1 MIGPVHPI
9 QPSFAAGELS
19 PPVRSRV
26 DLDKRDI
33 GLEVCKNF
41 ITRPHGGA
49 VNRPGFEFYG
59 ETKTSSKRSRL
70 IPFVFSMDATE
81 CYAMEVGDQ
90 YIRFYTA
97 DGQVVV
103 GSDDPIVSDW
113 SATTTYALGDYVRW
127 RGQVYKCISGPVT
140 GIGSVLT
147 PSSAFASGS
156 TGAYTPDKAIDG
168 NSSTWWASN
177 TTGQNVYT
185 TETYIGVNL
194 GSSKSV
200 GKFRIYHGAP
210 NVNKVEAV
218 EVQYKSGGSWV
229 TLTTVPILS
238 ITDGSV
244 NLLENL
250 PSVSAQEW
258 RLKASLGGIAYR
270 GNPATS
276 YTWDVMTLEFYEGID
291 PSQDTAHWQAQDY
304 LEVATPFLEADIG
317 DIRHVQSA
325 DVMYLTH
332 PDYPI
337 MTLSRYGHIDWLLE
351 EFHFSGGPFQ
361 DVNDDEDI
369 TVSMNGF
376 AQKAYPASDYDSGSW
391 TTTPLYSK
399 LDEEPYSDSD
409 YISCSGLGTECKL
422 TLGTLEEPTS
432 RSGHVLKVRAKGNKT
447 STKLRVRL
455 YSGTT
460 QIYEKTIFLTKA
472 WGAYNFEIP
481 ENVAEQI
488 TSYATVR
495 VGLYVSSYSTYV
507 AYVSWVC
514 LQTPKGS
521 SGGGVEV
528 TEGPFNSGDSVIIE
542 ASDPIFESDMEGCLF
557 MAEYLTPGSSVQVQI
572 PDSVDYTS
580 PEYRVRGKWNFRT
593 TSGGDWDASTIYLDK
608 SIDDGKTWHQFKA
621 LSYRITTNWLIEG
634 TEDDEEFLI
643 RVRRPTV
650 TTDHPYFYIEV
661 PDFRE
666 RAVVRITQ
674 YVSSTEVEG
683 VLEDRLWSLP
693 TSTDVWAF
701 GSWSDKYGFPSVAAF
716 YQERL
721 VFANTPTDPQRI
733 WMSKS
738 GNYPDFGVS
747 LPLQDDDAVDIPIP
761 SREVNAITGI
771 VPLTDLVV
779 MSAGGQ
785 WKVGPGTSSEAIT
798 PSEKVAK
805 PQNYTRSSEIPPLVV
820 GNRVLFLEGMN
831 AKVFDLGYSLED
843 DSYSGN
849 DLSVLSEH
857 LFEGHYIVGWAF
869 QQAPYSVVWAVR
881 DDGVLLGMTY
891 LREHQVVAWHHHHTD
906 GVVESICSMPGDGE
920 DQVWIIV
927 RRTINGSAKRYVER
941 LHTRNFTDLEDAFF
955 VDSGLTY
962 SGMAVT
968 EISGLDHLEGKTV
981 VALANGTVVRN
992 LTVTGGKITLPTAA
1006 TKVHVGLPYDCD
1018 LCTLEDAIEL
1028 KDGVSIPK
1036 RKNAS
1041 KAILMMDNS
1050 AGGQVGPD
1058 ADHLNDLDYEGNATP
1073 FTGKLRPTLESG
1085 WDDEGKVYIRQSDP
1099 LPFGVD
1105 GIVRR
1110 VAYGG

>member
-59 ETKTSSKRSRL
+59 ETKNSSKRSRL
-70 IPFVFSMDATE
+70 IPFVFSMDASE

-90 YIRFYTA
+90 YVRFYTS
-97 DGQVVV
+97 DGLVVTEDV
-103 GSDDPIVSDW
+103 
-113 SATTTYALGDYVRW
+113 T
-127 RGQVYKCISGPVT
+127 PV
-140 GIGSVLT
+140 
-147 PSSAFASGS
+147 P
-156 TGAYTPDKAIDG
+156 Y
-168 NSSTWWASN
+168 
-177 TTGQNVYT
+177 
-185 TETYIGVNL
+185 
-194 GSSKSV
+194 
-200 GKFRIYHGAP
+200 
-210 NVNKVEAV
+210 
-218 EVQYKSGGSWV
+218 EV
-229 TLTTVPILS
+229 T
-238 ITDGSV
+238 
-244 NLLENL
+244 
-250 PSVSAQEW
+250 
-258 RLKASLGGIAYR
+258 
-270 GNPATS
+270 
-276 YTWDVMTLEFYEGID
+276 
-291 PSQDTAHWQAQDY
+291 
-304 LEVATPFLEADIG
+304 TPFLEADIG
-317 DIRHVQSA
+317 DIRYVQSA

-351 EFHFSGGPFQ
+351 EFPFSGGPFQ
-361 DVNDDEDI
+361 DVNEDEDI

-376 AQKAYPASDYDSGSW
+376 AQKAYPASDYASGSW
-391 TTTPLYSK
+391 ATTPLYSK
-399 LDEEPYSDSD
+399 LDEEPYNDSD
-409 YISCSGLGTECKL
+409 YISCAGLGTECKL
-422 TLGTLEEPTS
+422 TLSTLEEPTS
-432 RSGHVLKVRAKGNKT
+432 RSGHVLKVRAKGNRT

-460 QIYEKTIFLTKA
+460 QIYEKTIFLTTA

-495 VGLYVSSYSTYV
+495 VGLYVSSYNTYTG
-507 AYVSWVC
+507 YVSWVC

-733 WMSKS
+733 WMSRS

-843 DSYSGN
+843 DSYAGN

-857 LFEGHYIVGWAF
+857 LFDGHYIVGWAF

-906 GVVESICSMPGDGE
+906 GVVESICAIPGDGE
-920 DQVWIIV
+920 DQLWAIV
-927 RRTINGSAKRYVER
+927 RRTINGATKRYVER
-941 LHTRNFTDLEDAFF
+941 LHSRRFTALEDAFF
-955 VDSGLTY
+955 VDCGLTY
-962 SGMAVT
+962 SGTAAT
-968 EISGLDHLEGKTV
+968 EITGLDHLEGKTV

-992 LTVTGGKITLPTAA
+992 LTVASGKVTLPTAA
-1006 TKVHVGLPYDCD
+1006 TKAHVGLGYDCD

-1041 KAILMMDNS
+1041 RAILMLNNS

>member
-19 PPVRSRV
+19 PPVRSRI

-33 GLEVCKNF
+33 GLELCRNF

-59 ETKTSSKRSRL
+59 ETKVSSKKSRL
-70 IPFVFSMDATE
+70 IPFVFSIDASE
-81 CYAMEVGDQ
+81 CYALEFGDG

-97 DGQVVV
+97 DGLV
-103 GSDDPIVSDW
+103 
-113 SATTTYALGDYVRW
+113 
-127 RGQVYKCISGPVT
+127 VT
-140 GIGSVLT
+140 GGET
-147 PSSAFASGS
+147 P
-156 TGAYTPDKAIDG
+156 
-168 NSSTWWASN
+168 
-177 TTGQNVYT
+177 
-185 TETYIGVNL
+185 
-194 GSSKSV
+194 
-200 GKFRIYHGAP
+200 
-210 NVNKVEAV
+210 
-218 EVQYKSGGSWV
+218 
-229 TLTTVPILS
+229 VP
-238 ITDGSV
+238 
-244 NLLENL
+244 
-250 PSVSAQEW
+250 
-258 RLKASLGGIAYR
+258 Y
-270 GNPATS
+270 
-276 YTWDVMTLEFYEGID
+276 
-291 PSQDTAHWQAQDY
+291 
-304 LEVATPFLEADIG
+304 EVATPYGEADLDG
-317 DIRHVQSA
+317 IRYVQSA

-332 PDYPI
+332 PNHPI
-337 MTLSRYGHIDWLLE
+337 MTLSRYGHTDWRLK
-351 EFHFSGGPFQ
+351 EFEFKNGPFQ
-361 DVNDDEDI
+361 DVNEDEDI

-376 AQKAYPASDYDSGSW
+376 AQKAYPASDYASGSW

-399 LDEEPYSDSD
+399 LDEEPYNDSD
-409 YISCSGLGTECKL
+409 YISCAGLGTECKL
-422 TLGTLEEPTS
+422 TLDTLDKPTS
-432 RSGHVLKVRAKGNKT
+432 RSGHILKVRAKGNRT
-447 STKLRVRL
+447 STKLRVKL
-455 YSGTT
+455 YSDTT
-460 QIYEKTIFLTKA
+460 QIYVNTIFLTTA
-472 WGAYNFEIP
+472 WGVYNFEIP

-495 VGLYVSSYSTYV
+495 VGLYVASSSTYTG
-507 AYVSWVC
+507 YVSWVC

-528 TEGPFNSGDSVIIE
+528 TEGPFNSGDSVIIQ

-608 SIDDGKTWHQFKA
+608 SIDDGKTWHQFKS
-621 LSYRITTNWLIEG
+621 LDWRITTNWLVEG
-634 TEDDEEFLI
+634 KEDDEEFLL

-650 TTDHPYFYIEV
+650 TTDHPYVYIEV

-666 RAVVRITQ
+666 RSVVRITR

-721 VFANTPTDPQRI
+721 VFANTATDPQRI
-733 WMSKS
+733 WMSRS
-738 GNYPDFGVS
+738 GDYSDFGVS
-747 LPLQDDDAVDIPIP
+747 LPLKDDDAVDIPIP

-785 WKVGPGTSSEAIT
+785 WKVGPGTSSEPIT

-831 AKVFDLGYSLED
+831 AKVFDLGYSLTD

-857 LFEGHYIVGWAF
+857 LFEGHHIVSWCF
-869 QQAPYSVVWAVR
+869 HQAPYSVVWAVR

-906 GVVESICSMPGDGE
+906 GAFESVCTIPGDGE
-920 DQVWIIV
+920 DQLWAIV
-927 RRTINGSAKRYVER
+927 RRTVNGATKRYIER
-941 LHTRNFTDLEDAFF
+941 LHSRRFATLADAFF
-955 VDSGLTY
+955 VDCGLSY
-962 SGMAVT
+962 SGSPAT
-968 EISGLDHLEGKTV
+968 QISGLSHLEGKTV
-981 VALANGTVVRN
+981 VALADGKVVKN
-992 LTVTGGKITLPTAA
+992 LVVSGGKITLPQAA
-1006 TKVHVGLPYDCD
+1006 SKVHVGLGYECD
-1018 LCTLEDAIEL
+1018 LCTLEDVLEL
-1028 KDGVSIPK
+1028 RDGSALSK

-1041 KAILMMDNS
+1041 QATLLLDQA
-1050 AGGQVGPD
+1050 AGGVVGSD
-1058 ADHLNDLDYEGNATP
+1058 ADHLNPISYGDHPLP
-1073 FTGKLRPTLESG
+1073 FTGKVKAILESG
-1085 WDDEGKVYIRQSDP
+1085 WDDEGKVYIRQGDP
-1099 LPFGVD
+1099 LPFGLD
-1105 GIVRR
+1105 GVGRR
-1110 VAYGG
+1110 VSYGG

>member
-9 QPSFAAGELS
+9 QPSFAAGELA
-19 PPVRSRV
+19 PAVWSRV

-59 ETKTSSKRSRL
+59 ETKDSSKRSRL
-70 IPFVFSMDATE
+70 IPFVFSVDATE

-200 GKFRIYHGAP
+200 GKFRIYHGAL

-244 NLLENL
+244 NLLEDL

-304 LEVATPFLEADIG
+304 LEVATPFLEADL
-317 DIRHVQSA
+317 DRIRYIQSA

-332 PDYPI
+332 NDYPI
-337 MTLSRYGHIDWLLE
+337 MTLSRYGHISWLLE
-351 EFHFSGGPFQ
+351 EFPFTEGPFQ
-361 DVNDDEDI
+361 PINEDEDL
-369 TVSMNGF
+369 TVSIVGF
-376 AQKAYPASDYDSGSW
+376 AQTARPASDNTAGGW
-391 TTTPLYSK
+391 TTAPLYAK
-399 LDEEPYSDSD
+399 VDESTPSDTD
-409 YISCSGLGTECKL
+409 YISSSGGLPECKL
-422 TLGTLEEPTS
+422 VLYPLQTPTS
-432 RSGHVLKVRAKGNKT
+432 RDGHILKIRGKAT
-447 STKLRVRL
+447 SANSKLRVRL
-455 YSGTT
+455 YVGSTV
-460 QIYEKTIFLTKA
+460 IHERTIFLSTN
-472 WGAYNFEIP
+472 WGVYNIDIP
-481 ENVAEQI
+481 KGDAEDI
-488 TSYATVR
+488 TSYTGLM
-495 VGLYVSSYSTYV
+495 VGLYVPPLGGSSIQ
-507 AYVSWVC
+507 VSWVA
-514 LQTPKGS
+514 LQVPKGI
-521 SGGGVEV
+521 SGGGSEI
-528 TEGPFNSGDSVIIE
+528 TTGPFDQGDSLIVE
-542 ASDPIFESDMEGCLF
+542 ASDPIFEADMEGCLF

-593 TSGGDWDASTIYLDK
+593 NSGGDWDASTIYLDK
-608 SIDDGKTWHQFKA
+608 SIDDGKTWHQFK
-621 LSYRITTNWLIEG
+621 SMSWRVTTNWLIEG
-634 TEDDEEFLI
+634 KEDDEEFLI
-643 RVRRPTV
+643 RVRRPSDV
-650 TTDHPYFYIEV
+650 TDHPYFFIEV

-666 RAVVRITQ
+666 RLTMRITK
-674 YVSSTEVEG
+674 YVSATQVEG
-683 VLEDRLWSLP
+683 VLENRVWSLP
-693 TSTDVWAF
+693 NSADVWAF
-701 GSWSDKYGFPSVAAF
+701 GAWGDKYGYPAVAAF
-716 YQERL
+716 YQERM

-733 WMSKS
+733 WMSRS
-738 GNYPDFGVS
+738 GDYPNFGVS
-747 LPLQDDDAVDIPIP
+747 LPLEDDDAVDIPIP

-779 MSAGGQ
+779 TSAGGQ
-785 WKVGPGTSSEAIT
+785 WKVTPGSTSEAIT
-798 PSEKVAK
+798 PSQKAAK
-805 PQNYTRSSEIPPLVV
+805 PQNYIRSSLIPPLVV
-820 GNRVLFLEGMN
+820 GNRILFLESKNG
-831 AKVFDLGYSLED
+831 KVFDLGYTLAD
-843 DSYSGN
+843 DSYASA

-857 LFEGHYIVGWAF
+857 LFDGHQVTSWAY

-881 DDGVLLGMTY
+881 DDGILLAMTY

-906 GVVESICSMPGDGE
+906 GVVESVCSMPGDME

-941 LHTRNFTDLEDAFF
+941 LHTRNFTTLEDAFF

-992 LTVTGGKITLPTAA
+992 LTVSGGKITLPTAA

-1018 LCTLEDAIEL
+1018 LCTLEDAMEF
-1028 KDGVSIPK
+1028 KDGTGIAK
-1036 RKNAS
+1036 RKNVAQS
-1041 KAILMMDNS
+1041 ILMLERSM
-1050 AGGQVGPD
+1050 GGYVGPD
-1058 ADHLNDLDYEGNATP
+1058 ADHLNPLEYTDDTAP
-1073 FTGKLRPTLESG
+1073 FTGKVRVALESG
-1085 WDDEGKVYIRQSDP
+1085 WEDEGRVYVRQSDP
-1099 LPFGVD
+1099 LPFGI
-1105 GIVRR
+1105 GAIVRR
-1110 VAYGG
+1110 VSYGG